1 MSDLT
6 PNTVIVHCDG
16 IMCGGKIVLPM
27 PSGWT
32 GIVET
37 GGYANVVY
45 CPKPTCQLQDAWFSS
60 QCPGCV
66 GGYSDCALGRSF
78 LYDQVSRRTITPEQI
93 ATIRSGRCPVRTEG
107 MVRTHVTSG
116 GFQVD
121 VGSDGRPA
129 CDAPGAGDAVADAI
143 EAYIAAYPTV
153 PG

>member
-1 MSDLT
+1 MSTLT

-16 IMCGGKIVLPM
+16 IMCDEEIVLPL
-27 PSGWT
+27 PPGWT
-32 GIVET
+32 GIVTVHE
-37 GGYANVVY
+37 YKNIVF

-78 LYDQVSRRTITPEQI
+78 LYANRRTITPEQI
-93 ATIRSGRCPVRTEG
+93 ALIRSGRCPVRTEG
-107 MVRTHVTSG
+107 MVRAHVTSE

-129 CDAPGAGDAVADAI
+129 CDVPGAGDAVADAI
-143 EAYIAAYPTV
+143 EAYIAAYPEMA
-153 PG
+153 G